1 MRRPIYFA
9 CWKANKTTE
18 EVLEFYKEFATK
30 TLTPKDKAEIILAP
44 SPVYLEIAKN
54 NQPKILQ
61 LGAQDVCDL
70 TGNGRMGEVTAKLL
84 SQYGVKYCCLGHR
97 ERRDMGETDAAI
109 NKKIRNLQEYNI
121 TPVLFVDEN
130 LQEYEANLSRD
141 IIRKQ
146 LVTVLAGIQKIEDM
160 IICYRPS
167 WTIGTGYNITDDFCD
182 MVADYI
188 RKTLVQITDN
198 PASANACIIYGGGT
212 TNAASTASIMKQANI
227 DGVYFI
233 GAALDPDSFVSIV
246 NAQDTPAAPAP
257 ESAK

>member
-18 EVLEFYKEFATK
+18 EVLQFYKEFETK
-30 TLTPKDKAEIILAP
+30 TLTPRDKAEIILAP
-44 SPVYLEIAKN
+44 SPVYLETAQKF
-54 NQPKILQ
+54 QPKILQ

-97 ERRDMGETDAAI
+97 ERRDMGETDSAI
-109 NKKIRNLQEYNI
+109 NKKIKNLQEYNI

-130 LQEYEANLSRD
+130 LREYQANLSRD
-141 IIRKQ
+141 VIKKQ
-146 LVTVLAGIQKIEDM
+146 LVTALVGVKNIENI

-167 WTIGTGYNITDDFCD
+167 WTIGTGYSITDDFCD

-188 RKTLVQITDN
+188 RKTLVKITDN
-198 PASANACIIYGGGT
+198 PSSANVSIIYGGGT
-212 TNAASTASIMKQANI
+212 TNAASTVSIMKQPNI

-233 GAALDPDSFVSIV
+233 GAALDVDSFVSIV
-246 NAQDTPAAPAP
+246 NAKAEAPAP
-257 ESAK
+257 PPEE